1 YADVTGCDIHLM
13 QEEDAVTLGAAISG
27 AVASGAW
34 GDFTS
39 ACKAMVEAGE
49 VIQVNPQRREFL
61 ERKYRVY
68 LTLWEQQQAVNQ
80 LMQ

>member
-1 YADVTGCDIHLM
+1 MPLRWAQQL
-13 QEEDAVTLGAAISG
+13 AALLPAEHG
-27 AVASGAW
+27 G
-34 GDFTS
+34 FTS

-49 VIQVNPQRREFL
+49 IIQVNPQRREFL

>member
-1 YADVTGCDIHLM
+1 M

-34 GDFTS
+34 RNFSS

-49 VIQVNPQRREFL
+49 VIRANPQRREFL
-61 ERKYRVY
+61 ERKYQVY
-68 LTLWEQQQAVNQ
+68 LTLWDQQQVVNQ
-80 LMQ
+80 LM

>member
-1 YADVTGCDIHLM
+1 MI
-13 QEEDAVTLGAAISG
+13 
-27 AVASGAW
+27 
-34 GDFTS
+34 
-39 ACKAMVEAGE
+39 EAGE

>member
-1 YADVTGCDIHLM
+1 TGCDIHLM
-13 QEEDAVTLGAAISG
+13 QEEDAVTMGAAISG

-49 VIQVNPQRREFL
+49 IIQVNPQRREFL

-68 LTLWEQQQAVNQ
+68 LTPWEQQHAVNQ
-80 LMQ
+80 QMQY